1 MYCKIIVYFKSNDE
15 GIIYEE
21 TATAITTDENDYL
34 FKRKI
39 LIDKWFSKI
48 CYFIDLRYFNF
59 STYNPKESYDF
70 EFECK
75 LNYINRTIE
84 DLNKIDLM
92 KNSKFQ
98 DREFTIQTVFFGPE
112 LEIKEIDL
120 YLDKN

>member
-21 TATAITTDENDYL
+21 TATAITTDENDFL

-98 DREFTIQTVFFGPE
+98 DREFTIQTLFFEPE
-112 LEIKEIDL
+112 LDIKERYL